1 MGTGYVR
8 RSTTEIATGE
18 VIEAADFN
26 NEFNDI
32 VSAFTASTGH
42 SHDGTTAEGGNVT
55 KLLGAAIT
63 IGDGSSG
70 ADIVVTFDGET
81 SDGVLTWMEDE
92 DHFKFSDDI
101 VVDGTKRLYFNDEG
115 GEYIHG
121 DGTDLNLVSGA
132 DINIPAN
139 IGLTFGDDGEKIE
152 GDGSDLTV
160 SSSAVLTLDAG
171 GGITIDADSG
181 TITFADG
188 GSSLGTIT
196 SSGYS
201 GTAAVATVA
210 TTVTITDNE
219 STNEDNALI
228 FTAGGDV
235 DGGNIGL
242 ESDGTLTYN
251 PSTGKVTATGFIGTL
266 TGTADT
272 ATVAT
277 TVTITD
283 NESTNEDN
291 ALIFT
296 AGGDV
301 DGGNIGLE
309 SDGTLTYNPSTG
321 KVTATGFIGS
331 LTGTADTATVA
342 TTVTITDNEST
353 NEDNAIIFTAGG
365 DVDGGNIGLESD
377 GTLTY
382 NPSTGKITAT
392 GFIGA
397 LTGNVTG
404 DVTGDVTGTADVA
417 TVATTVTITDNES
430 TNEDNAIIF
439 TAGGDV
445 DGGNIGLESDGT
457 LTYNPSTGKITA
469 TGFIG
474 ALTGNV
480 TGNVTGDVT
489 GTADVATVAT
499 TVTITDNE
507 STNESNALVFT
518 AGGDV
523 DGGNLGLESD
533 GTLTYNP
540 STGKVTATGFIGG
553 IDVNGT
559 ELILDADA
567 DTSITADTDDQ
578 IDIRIAGAD
587 DFQFTANTFTV
598 STGSIIAVPD
608 AAVAT
613 PSITNSGDLNTGI
626 YFPAAD
632 TMGIT
637 TGGVEQFRFG
647 SNPIP
652 GGAKNLIQ
660 NGAFTVAQRGT
671 VTGIGGSGDDRI
683 LDRWMFVSGGGGT
696 GRVSA
701 SQDAM
706 SVANRAVTGQGYA
719 LKIDC
724 TTAESSVAASEAMW
738 LTQRIEAQNLQH
750 LKYGNAAA
758 ETVTLSFWFSSPK
771 TGAHF
776 VAAKQE
782 DGTDTY
788 IREFTIASADTFE
801 FFQVTFPG
809 DPTGTIDNNSG
820 AGFSITFPI
829 ISGSTY
835 NGTKDAW
842 TGSAAQYH
850 TSDQQNLLDNTANN
864 IYITG
869 VQLEV
874 GNVATDFAHEDITQ
888 TQQKCWR
895 RLAILSDGSG
905 SKTWTSAAAYSTA
918 ACAGAISLPTPMASA
933 PTMSVSDAA
942 HWQATTSSG
951 NTVASSI
958 SFEAQMAT
966 TTGQIAMFLT
976 TGSTPFSVQD
986 AVRIRS
992 ANSSCQIIASC
1003 EL

>member
-42 SHDGTTAEGGNVT
+42 SHDGTTSEGGDVT
-55 KLLGAAIT
+55 KLLGTAIT
-63 IGDGSSG
+63 IGNGSAG

-81 SDGVLTWMEDE
+81 TDGVLTWMEDE

-188 GSSLGTIT
+188 GVSLGTIT

-201 GTAAVATVA
+201 GTSAVATVATTVTITDNESTNESNALIFTAGGDVDGGNIGLESDGTLTYNPSTGKITATGFIGALTGDVTGDVTGTADVATVA

-321 KVTATGFIGS
+321 KVTATGFIG
-331 LTGTADTATVA
+331 
-342 TTVTITDNEST
+342 
-353 NEDNAIIFTAGG
+353 
-365 DVDGGNIGLESD
+365 
-377 GTLTY
+377 TL
-382 NPSTGKITAT
+382 
-392 GFIGA
+392 
-397 LTGNVTG
+397 
-404 DVTGDVTGTADVA
+404 TGTADVA

-430 TNEDNAIIF
+430 TD
-439 TAGGDV
+439 
-445 DGGNIGLESDGT
+445 
-457 LTYNPSTGKITA
+457 
-469 TGFIG
+469 
-474 ALTGNV
+474 
-480 TGNVTGDVT
+480 
-489 GTADVATVAT
+489 
-499 TVTITDNE
+499 
-507 STNESNALVFT
+507 ESNAIVFT

-540 STGKVTATGFIGG
+540 STGAVTATGFVGALTG
-553 IDVNGT
+553 NVTGNVSGT
-559 ELILDADA
+559 AATVTGAAQTNI
-567 DTSITADTDDQ
+567 TSVGTL
-578 IDIRIAGAD
+578 
-587 DFQFTANTFTV
+587 
-598 STGSIIAVPD
+598 TGLTI
-608 AAVAT
+608 
-613 PSITNSGDLNTGI
+613 SGDL
-626 YFPAAD
+626 
-632 TMGIT
+632 
-637 TGGVEQFRFG
+637 
-647 SNPIP
+647 
-652 GGAKNLIQ
+652 
-660 NGAFTVAQRGT
+660 TV
-671 VTGIGGSGDDRI
+671 SGDDITMGTNTSGHI
-683 LDRWMFVSGGGGT
+683 LVADGTNYNPVAVSG
-696 GRVSA
+696 
-701 SQDAM
+701 D
-706 SVANRAVTGQGYA
+706 VTM
-719 LKIDC
+719 
-724 TTAESSVAASEAMW
+724 AAS
-738 LTQRIEAQNLQH
+738 
-750 LKYGNAAA
+750 
-758 ETVTLSFWFSSPK
+758 
-771 TGAHF
+771 GA
-776 VAAKQE
+776 V
-782 DGTDTY
+782 
-788 IREFTIASADTFE
+788 TIASTAVE
-801 FFQVTFPG
+801 SG
-809 DPTGTIDNNSG
+809 MLNNN
-820 AGFSITFPI
+820 I
-829 ISGSTY
+829 ISGQTELAS
-835 NGTKDAW
+835 G
-842 TGSAAQYH
+842 
-850 TSDQQNLLDNTANN
+850 L
-864 IYITG
+864 
-869 VQLEV
+869 
-874 GNVATDFAHEDITQ
+874 ATTDE
-888 TQQKCWR
+888 
-895 RLAILSDGSG
+895 IL
-905 SKTWTSAAAYSTA
+905 
-918 ACAGAISLPTPMASA
+918 
-933 PTMSVSDAA
+933 VSDAGTIKRMDVSVIA
-942 HWQATTSSG
+942 EVTDASAT
-951 NTVASSI
+951 AL
-958 SFEAQMAT
+958 A
-966 TTGQIAMFLT
+966 IAL
-976 TGSTPFSVQD
+976 G
-986 AVRIRS
+986 
-992 ANSSCQIIASC
+992 
-1003 EL
+1003 

>member
-63 IGDGSSG
+63 IGDGSAG

-188 GSSLGTIT
+188 GVSLGTIT

-201 GTAAVATVA
+201 GTSAVATVATTVTITDNESTNESNALIFTAGGDVDGGNLGLESDGTLTYNPSTGKVTATGFIGDLTGDVTGDVTGTADVATVA

-321 KVTATGFIGS
+321 KVTATGFIG
-331 LTGTADTATVA
+331 
-342 TTVTITDNEST
+342 
-353 NEDNAIIFTAGG
+353 
-365 DVDGGNIGLESD
+365 
-377 GTLTY
+377 TL
-382 NPSTGKITAT
+382 
-392 GFIGA
+392 
-397 LTGNVTG
+397 
-404 DVTGDVTGTADVA
+404 TGTADVA

-430 TNEDNAIIF
+430 TD
-439 TAGGDV
+439 
-445 DGGNIGLESDGT
+445 
-457 LTYNPSTGKITA
+457 
-469 TGFIG
+469 
-474 ALTGNV
+474 
-480 TGNVTGDVT
+480 
-489 GTADVATVAT
+489 
-499 TVTITDNE
+499 
-507 STNESNALVFT
+507 ESNAIVFT

-540 STGKVTATGFIGG
+540 STGAVTATGFVGALTG
-553 IDVNGT
+553 NVTGNVSGT
-559 ELILDADA
+559 AATVTGAAQTNI
-567 DTSITADTDDQ
+567 TSVGTL
-578 IDIRIAGAD
+578 
-587 DFQFTANTFTV
+587 
-598 STGSIIAVPD
+598 TGLTI
-608 AAVAT
+608 
-613 PSITNSGDLNTGI
+613 SGDL
-626 YFPAAD
+626 
-632 TMGIT
+632 
-637 TGGVEQFRFG
+637 
-647 SNPIP
+647 
-652 GGAKNLIQ
+652 
-660 NGAFTVAQRGT
+660 TV
-671 VTGIGGSGDDRI
+671 SGDDI
-683 LDRWMFVSGGGGT
+683 TMGTNTSGHVLVADGTNYNPVAVSG
-696 GRVSA
+696 
-701 SQDAM
+701 D
-706 SVANRAVTGQGYA
+706 VTM
-719 LKIDC
+719 
-724 TTAESSVAASEAMW
+724 AAS
-738 LTQRIEAQNLQH
+738 
-750 LKYGNAAA
+750 
-758 ETVTLSFWFSSPK
+758 
-771 TGAHF
+771 GA
-776 VAAKQE
+776 V
-782 DGTDTY
+782 
-788 IREFTIASADTFE
+788 TIASTAVE
-801 FFQVTFPG
+801 SG
-809 DPTGTIDNNSG
+809 MLNNN
-820 AGFSITFPI
+820 I
-829 ISGSTY
+829 ISGQTELAS
-835 NGTKDAW
+835 G
-842 TGSAAQYH
+842 
-850 TSDQQNLLDNTANN
+850 L
-864 IYITG
+864 
-869 VQLEV
+869 
-874 GNVATDFAHEDITQ
+874 ATTDE
-888 TQQKCWR
+888 
-895 RLAILSDGSG
+895 IL
-905 SKTWTSAAAYSTA
+905 
-918 ACAGAISLPTPMASA
+918 
-933 PTMSVSDAA
+933 VSDAGTIKRMDVSVIA
-942 HWQATTSSG
+942 EVTDASAT
-951 NTVASSI
+951 AL
-958 SFEAQMAT
+958 A
-966 TTGQIAMFLT
+966 IAL
-976 TGSTPFSVQD
+976 G
-986 AVRIRS
+986 
-992 ANSSCQIIASC
+992 
-1003 EL
+1003 

>member
-42 SHDGTTAEGGNVT
+42 SHDGTTSEGGDVT
-55 KLLGAAIT
+55 KLLGTAIT
-63 IGDGSSG
+63 IGNGSAG

-81 SDGVLTWMEDE
+81 TDGVLTWMEDE

-188 GSSLGTIT
+188 GVSLGTIT

-201 GTAAVATVA
+201 GTSAVATVATTVTITDNESTNESNALIFTAGGDVDGGNIGLESDGTLTYNPSTGKITATGFIGALTGDVTGDVTGTADVATVA

-321 KVTATGFIGS
+321 KVTATGFIG
-331 LTGTADTATVA
+331 
-342 TTVTITDNEST
+342 
-353 NEDNAIIFTAGG
+353 
-365 DVDGGNIGLESD
+365 
-377 GTLTY
+377 
-382 NPSTGKITAT
+382 
-392 GFIGA
+392 A
-397 LTGNVTG
+397 L
-404 DVTGDVTGTADVA
+404 TGTADVA

-430 TNEDNAIIF
+430 TD
-439 TAGGDV
+439 
-445 DGGNIGLESDGT
+445 
-457 LTYNPSTGKITA
+457 
-469 TGFIG
+469 
-474 ALTGNV
+474 
-480 TGNVTGDVT
+480 
-489 GTADVATVAT
+489 
-499 TVTITDNE
+499 
-507 STNESNALVFT
+507 ESNAIVFT

-540 STGKVTATGFIGG
+540 STGAVTATGFVGALTG
-553 IDVNGT
+553 NVTGNVSGT
-559 ELILDADA
+559 AATVTGAAQTNI
-567 DTSITADTDDQ
+567 TSVGTL
-578 IDIRIAGAD
+578 
-587 DFQFTANTFTV
+587 
-598 STGSIIAVPD
+598 TGLTI
-608 AAVAT
+608 
-613 PSITNSGDLNTGI
+613 SGDL
-626 YFPAAD
+626 
-632 TMGIT
+632 
-637 TGGVEQFRFG
+637 
-647 SNPIP
+647 
-652 GGAKNLIQ
+652 
-660 NGAFTVAQRGT
+660 TV
-671 VTGIGGSGDDRI
+671 SGDDI
-683 LDRWMFVSGGGGT
+683 TMGTNTSGHVLVADGTNYNPVAVSGDVGI
-696 GRVSA
+696 SA
-701 SQDAM
+701 SG
-706 SVANRAVTGQGYA
+706 AVTIA
-719 LKIDC
+719 
-724 TTAESSVAASEAMW
+724 TSAVESGM
-738 LTQRIEAQNLQH
+738 L
-750 LKYGNAAA
+750 
-758 ETVTLSFWFSSPK
+758 
-771 TGAHF
+771 
-776 VAAKQE
+776 
-782 DGTDTY
+782 
-788 IREFTIASADTFE
+788 
-801 FFQVTFPG
+801 
-809 DPTGTIDNNSG
+809 NNN
-820 AGFSITFPI
+820 I
-829 ISGSTY
+829 ISGQTELAS
-835 NGTKDAW
+835 G
-842 TGSAAQYH
+842 
-850 TSDQQNLLDNTANN
+850 L
-864 IYITG
+864 
-869 VQLEV
+869 
-874 GNVATDFAHEDITQ
+874 ATTDE
-888 TQQKCWR
+888 
-895 RLAILSDGSG
+895 IL
-905 SKTWTSAAAYSTA
+905 
-918 ACAGAISLPTPMASA
+918 
-933 PTMSVSDAA
+933 VSDAGTIKRMDVSVIA
-942 HWQATTSSG
+942 EVTDASAT
-951 NTVASSI
+951 AL
-958 SFEAQMAT
+958 A
-966 TTGQIAMFLT
+966 IAL
-976 TGSTPFSVQD
+976 G
-986 AVRIRS
+986 
-992 ANSSCQIIASC
+992 
-1003 EL
+1003 

>member
-42 SHDGTTAEGGNVT
+42 SHDGTTSEGGDVT
-55 KLLGAAIT
+55 KLLGTAIT
-63 IGDGSSG
+63 IGNGSAG

-188 GSSLGTIT
+188 GVSLGTIT

-201 GTAAVATVA
+201 GTSAVATVATTVTITDNESTNESNALIFTAGGDVDGGNLGLESDGTLTYNPSTGKVTATGFIGDLTGDVTGDVTGTADVATVA

-321 KVTATGFIGS
+321 KVTATGFIG
-331 LTGTADTATVA
+331 
-342 TTVTITDNEST
+342 
-353 NEDNAIIFTAGG
+353 
-365 DVDGGNIGLESD
+365 
-377 GTLTY
+377 TL
-382 NPSTGKITAT
+382 
-392 GFIGA
+392 
-397 LTGNVTG
+397 
-404 DVTGDVTGTADVA
+404 TGTADVA

-430 TNEDNAIIF
+430 TD
-439 TAGGDV
+439 
-445 DGGNIGLESDGT
+445 
-457 LTYNPSTGKITA
+457 
-469 TGFIG
+469 
-474 ALTGNV
+474 
-480 TGNVTGDVT
+480 
-489 GTADVATVAT
+489 
-499 TVTITDNE
+499 
-507 STNESNALVFT
+507 ESNAIVFT

-540 STGKVTATGFIGG
+540 STGAVTATGFVGALTG
-553 IDVNGT
+553 NVTGNVSGT
-559 ELILDADA
+559 AATVTGAAQTNI
-567 DTSITADTDDQ
+567 TSVGTL
-578 IDIRIAGAD
+578 
-587 DFQFTANTFTV
+587 
-598 STGSIIAVPD
+598 TGLTI
-608 AAVAT
+608 
-613 PSITNSGDLNTGI
+613 SGDL
-626 YFPAAD
+626 
-632 TMGIT
+632 
-637 TGGVEQFRFG
+637 
-647 SNPIP
+647 
-652 GGAKNLIQ
+652 
-660 NGAFTVAQRGT
+660 TV
-671 VTGIGGSGDDRI
+671 SGDDI
-683 LDRWMFVSGGGGT
+683 TMGTNTSGHVLVADGTNYNPVAVSGDVGISSSG
-696 GRVSA
+696 
-701 SQDAM
+701 
-706 SVANRAVTGQGYA
+706 AV
-719 LKIDC
+719 
-724 TTAESSVAASEAMW
+724 
-738 LTQRIEAQNLQH
+738 
-750 LKYGNAAA
+750 
-758 ETVTLSFWFSSPK
+758 
-771 TGAHF
+771 
-776 VAAKQE
+776 
-782 DGTDTY
+782 
-788 IREFTIASADTFE
+788 TIASSAVE
-801 FFQVTFPG
+801 SG
-809 DPTGTIDNNSG
+809 MLNNN
-820 AGFSITFPI
+820 I
-829 ISGSTY
+829 ISGQTELASGVATTDEILISDA
-835 NGTKDAW
+835 GTLKRMDVSVL
-842 TGSAAQYH
+842 TEITDGSA
-850 TSDQQNLLDNTANN
+850 TA
-864 IYITG
+864 
-869 VQLEV
+869 
-874 GNVATDFAHEDITQ
+874 
-888 TQQKCWR
+888 
-895 RLAILSDGSG
+895 LAIALG
-905 SKTWTSAAAYSTA
+905 
-918 ACAGAISLPTPMASA
+918 
-933 PTMSVSDAA
+933 
-942 HWQATTSSG
+942 
-951 NTVASSI
+951 
-958 SFEAQMAT
+958 
-966 TTGQIAMFLT
+966 
-976 TGSTPFSVQD
+976 
-986 AVRIRS
+986 
-992 ANSSCQIIASC
+992 
-1003 EL
+1003 

>member
-42 SHDGTTAEGGNVT
+42 SHDGTTSEGGDVT
-55 KLLGAAIT
+55 KLLGTAIT
-63 IGDGSSG
+63 IGNGSAG

-81 SDGVLTWMEDE
+81 TDGVLTWMEDE

-188 GSSLGTIT
+188 GVSLGTIT

-201 GTAAVATVA
+201 GTSAVATVATTVTITDNESTNESNALIFTAGGDVDGGNIGLESDGTLTYNPSTGKITATGFIGALTGDVTGDVTGTADVATVA

-321 KVTATGFIGS
+321 KVTATGFIG
-331 LTGTADTATVA
+331 
-342 TTVTITDNEST
+342 
-353 NEDNAIIFTAGG
+353 
-365 DVDGGNIGLESD
+365 
-377 GTLTY
+377 
-382 NPSTGKITAT
+382 
-392 GFIGA
+392 A
-397 LTGNVTG
+397 L
-404 DVTGDVTGTADVA
+404 TGTADVA

-430 TNEDNAIIF
+430 TD
-439 TAGGDV
+439 
-445 DGGNIGLESDGT
+445 
-457 LTYNPSTGKITA
+457 
-469 TGFIG
+469 
-474 ALTGNV
+474 
-480 TGNVTGDVT
+480 
-489 GTADVATVAT
+489 
-499 TVTITDNE
+499 
-507 STNESNALVFT
+507 ESNAIVFT

-533 GTLTYNP
+533 GTLTYHP
-540 STGKVTATGFIGG
+540 STGAGTATGVVGALTG
-553 IDVNGT
+553 NVTGNVSGT
-559 ELILDADA
+559 AATVTGAAQTNI
-567 DTSITADTDDQ
+567 TSVGTL
-578 IDIRIAGAD
+578 
-587 DFQFTANTFTV
+587 
-598 STGSIIAVPD
+598 TGLTI
-608 AAVAT
+608 
-613 PSITNSGDLNTGI
+613 SGDL
-626 YFPAAD
+626 
-632 TMGIT
+632 
-637 TGGVEQFRFG
+637 
-647 SNPIP
+647 
-652 GGAKNLIQ
+652 
-660 NGAFTVAQRGT
+660 TV
-671 VTGIGGSGDDRI
+671 SGDDI
-683 LDRWMFVSGGGGT
+683 TMGTNTSGHVLVADGTNYNPVAVSGDVGISSSG
-696 GRVSA
+696 
-701 SQDAM
+701 
-706 SVANRAVTGQGYA
+706 AVTIA
-719 LKIDC
+719 
-724 TTAESSVAASEAMW
+724 TSAVESGM
-738 LTQRIEAQNLQH
+738 L
-750 LKYGNAAA
+750 
-758 ETVTLSFWFSSPK
+758 
-771 TGAHF
+771 
-776 VAAKQE
+776 
-782 DGTDTY
+782 
-788 IREFTIASADTFE
+788 
-801 FFQVTFPG
+801 
-809 DPTGTIDNNSG
+809 NNN
-820 AGFSITFPI
+820 I
-829 ISGSTY
+829 ISGQTELAS
-835 NGTKDAW
+835 G
-842 TGSAAQYH
+842 
-850 TSDQQNLLDNTANN
+850 L
-864 IYITG
+864 
-869 VQLEV
+869 
-874 GNVATDFAHEDITQ
+874 ATTDE
-888 TQQKCWR
+888 
-895 RLAILSDGSG
+895 IL
-905 SKTWTSAAAYSTA
+905 
-918 ACAGAISLPTPMASA
+918 
-933 PTMSVSDAA
+933 VSDAGTIKRMDVSVIA
-942 HWQATTSSG
+942 EVTDASAT
-951 NTVASSI
+951 AL
-958 SFEAQMAT
+958 A
-966 TTGQIAMFLT
+966 IAL
-976 TGSTPFSVQD
+976 G
-986 AVRIRS
+986 
-992 ANSSCQIIASC
+992 
-1003 EL
+1003 